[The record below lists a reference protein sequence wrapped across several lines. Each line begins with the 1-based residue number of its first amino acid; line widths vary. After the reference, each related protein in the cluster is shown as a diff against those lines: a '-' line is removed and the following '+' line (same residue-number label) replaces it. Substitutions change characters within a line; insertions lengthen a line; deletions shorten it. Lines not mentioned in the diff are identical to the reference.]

1 VSSFPRSSS
10 MMQSIFTVLWQSNFW
25 NRPANFRDGDL
36 DSGPQCHAGESRH
49 RPEV

>member
-1 VSSFPRSSS
+1 
-10 MMQSIFTVLWQSNFW
+10 MMQSIFTVLWQSNFC